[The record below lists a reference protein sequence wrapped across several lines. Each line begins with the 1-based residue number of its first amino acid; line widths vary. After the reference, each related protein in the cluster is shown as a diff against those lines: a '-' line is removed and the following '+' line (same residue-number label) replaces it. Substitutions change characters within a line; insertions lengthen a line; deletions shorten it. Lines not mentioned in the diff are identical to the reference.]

1 MPRLMGVYPLGLLH
15 PIRKPY
21 EAIPSLSTTLEG
33 VVPDF
38 PTRGQCSY
46 RNKRRVGF
54 LAQNYWIRK
63 LAAGRLHF
71 QLRSQTPLLYFSVKY
86 THCNHMRDA
95 EADDRI
101 HKWLPLNWECD
112 FQSHWAGLR
121 IGGRFSFFTPSLR
134 PLGMSW
140 PQWDGK
146 GTGPQAWRSEL
157 EWLAPFTTLNLKYV
171 VYS

>member
-1 MPRLMGVYPLGLLH
+1 MRPSPHSAQLWRVLCQSFPLG
-15 PIRKPY
+15 
-21 EAIPSLSTTLEG
+21 
-33 VVPDF
+33 
-38 PTRGQCSY
+38 GQCSY

-86 THCNHMRDA
+86 THCNHMQDA

-112 FQSHWAGLR
+112 FQRHWAGLR
-121 IGGRFSFFTPSLR
+121 IGDRFSFFTPSLR